1 MYAVKVEDFQKVREN
16 DVIQVPKK
24 RTRSSTPI
32 NNDDESHVESV
43 LESLVLEVSEVRE
56 EVYRYRELAFKH
68 RFSIAFIRAFEEAFE
83 CVICKV
89 SPARLPIIGCQA
101 CCSLIGCEVCV
112 KSWYKKDIKME
123 KKCPKCNVERG
134 LSRIYIIKGFDSLIE
149 QLNLFEKEAVKLRDD
164 AFADTREAQ
173 AGDYDDLFDE

>member
-16 DVIQVPKK
+16 DVIHVPKK

-32 NNDDESHVESV
+32 NNDDERHVESV

-89 SPARLPIIGCQA
+89 SPATLQIIGCQHA
-101 CCSLIGCEVCV
+101 VVYLDAKSAPKIGT
-112 KSWYKKDIKME
+112 KKISKWRR
-123 KKCPKCNVERG
+123 NVQ
-134 LSRIYIIKGFDSLIE
+134 S
-149 QLNLFEKEAVKLRDD
+149 VM
-164 AFADTREAQ
+164 
-173 AGDYDDLFDE
+173 